1 MIGASVWMV
10 YSLEILK
17 ARHLQAVGLKRFGQ
31 PATAAQV
38 EPEPEEAVERALEA
52 KAS

>member
-1 MIGASVWMV
+1 MV

-17 ARHLQAVGLKRFGQ
+17 ARHFQAVGLKRAGA
-31 PATAAQV
+31 PAKAAEQL